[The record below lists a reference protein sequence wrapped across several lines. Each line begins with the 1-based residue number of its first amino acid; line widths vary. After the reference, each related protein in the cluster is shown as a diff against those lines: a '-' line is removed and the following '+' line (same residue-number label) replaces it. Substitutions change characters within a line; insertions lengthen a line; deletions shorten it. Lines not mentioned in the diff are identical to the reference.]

1 VREEDLDWD
10 IYHIIAMKGDISL
23 DELVEQ
29 CGHPG
34 VMIRNSVARLE
45 RKNLISQNE
54 NVVRVLSLQESMA
67 RCQLQQ
73 SMDDC
78 IYMEDGIIKVRSG
91 SERDSR

>member
-1 VREEDLDWD
+1 MREEDLDWD
-10 IYHIIAMKGDISL
+10 IYHIIAMNGDISL

-34 VMIRNSVARLE
+34 EMIPDSVARLE
-45 RKNLISQNE
+45 RKHLISRNE
-54 NVVRVLSLQESMA
+54 NGVRVLSIQESMA
-67 RCQLQQ
+67 RCQLRQC
-73 SMDDC
+73 MDDC